1 MPVGY
6 FFGFTDPT
14 NSGDPCTSE
23 FVFDNITHA
32 GKRDGRYVSSTGGAE
47 ISYTVMHNVAVAFGA
62 YGTYARWS
70 DVTVLQSAL
79 AAIGDGVAVN
89 RLDMLRFDGL
99 SAELFM
105 RVLERAPRQPFAATI
120 SIKPRWS
127 AVDNT
132 TGYPAQSYGSE
143 FKLLTDVVLTERLFA
158 AANFS
163 YGLAAQK
170 FDISNAPWFYASIAN
185 ASAALTTQVHAAESA
200 ARPIGLCRCRDA
212 LPVGVRGARARP
224 AGGPRV
230 LPRPD
235 ACDRLS
241 QRADDQPGMDAAVD
255 RSLAAR
261 LVVRPV
267 RPRRY
272 ERHEFRLKFATPV
285 PLPAHWRRSTLRDH
299 RQHDARRMRG
309 VMVDG
314 VGAHLGR
321 MIGVVEHA
329 VGHRRVALAI
339 SSRMRWPFLNT

>member
-1 MPVGY
+1 MAFPSKKILSLAVVILGAMPAIAADVSARKAPKAPAVLDRCTKVEPRPGTPSMPVGY

-99 SAELFM
+99 SAELFV

-132 TGYPAQSYGSE
+132 TGYRAQSYGSE
-143 FKLLTDVVLTERLFA
+143 FKLLMDVVLTERLFA

-170 FDISNAPWFYASIAN
+170 FDISNAPWFYASIVN
-185 ASAALTTQVHAAESA
+185 ASAALTTQVYAAETQLVRSA
-200 ARPIGLCRCRDA
+200 FVGAEMRYRSVFEGLA
-212 LPVGVRGARARP
+212 L
-224 AGGPRV
+224 
-230 LPRPD
+230 
-235 ACDRLS
+235 DRLAGHAFFLGPTLAIGFPNE
-241 QRADDQPGMDAAVD
+241 RMI
-255 RSLAAR
+255 SLAWTPQFAGRSR
-261 LVVRPV
+261 LGLSSGPLDLDA
-267 RPRRY
+267 Y

-285 PLPAHWRRSTLRDH
+285 PLPAH
-299 RQHDARRMRG
+299 
-309 VMVDG
+309 
-314 VGAHLGR
+314 
-321 MIGVVEHA
+321 
-329 VGHRRVALAI
+329 
-339 SSRMRWPFLNT
+339 